1 MEGMVVSYRPLGGE
15 SLGVRSLAALVE
27 TPDLRILL
35 DAGASLAMRS
45 RTLPHPEEYKEL
57 ERTRNR
63 IREAAQ
69 VADYV
74 SISHY
79 HFDHY
84 TATWKDIDA
93 VWTWSSY
100 DAAREIYGGKI
111 VFAKEYRSSINPSQ
125 RERGYIFGKMAK
137 DFVKEI
143 VYVDGKKIQ
152 VDDTT
157 ISFSGPMPHGEEG
170 TPLGYVLM
178 TSISHGDESILH
190 CSDIQGPISSVT
202 RDFILASKP
211 TTLIL
216 SGPPLYLSGFKVDP
230 TSVRRGIRN
239 LEKLARAVPVT
250 IVDHHLLRSIEGLA
264 TVSKLRGI
272 AERSGNSIKTT
283 AEYLTRENTLLEAER
298 MRIYEEKPPSK
309 DFLKWSRMRESKRAK
324 TIPPY

>member
-1 MEGMVVSYRPLGGE
+1 MISYLPLGGE

-63 IREAAQ
+63 IRDAAKN
-69 VADYV
+69 ADYV

-79 HFDHY
+79 HLDHY
-84 TATWKDIDA
+84 TATWRDIEA

-100 DAAREIYGGKI
+100 DAAQEIYGDKI
-111 VFAKEYRSSINPSQ
+111 LLAKEYRSAINPSQ

-137 DFVKEI
+137 DFAKEI
-143 VYVDGKKIQ
+143 LYVDGKKIQ
-152 VDDTT
+152 VNNTT
-157 ISFSGPMPHGEEG
+157 ISFSQPMPHGEEG
-170 TPLGYVLM
+170 TQLGYVLM
-178 TSISHGDESILH
+178 VSINHGGESILH
-190 CSDIQGPISSVT
+190 CSDIQGPISTNT

-211 TTLIL
+211 TTLTM

-230 TSVRRGIRN
+230 PSVRRGVRN
-239 LEKLARAVPVT
+239 LESLVSVVPVT
-250 IVDHHLLRSIEGLA
+250 IVDHHLLRSLEGLE
-264 TVSKLRGI
+264 TLDMLRKI
-272 AERSGNSIKTT
+272 AEKNGNSLKTN
-283 AEYLTRENTLLEAER
+283 AEYLNRENTLLEAER
-298 MRIYEEKPPSK
+298 IKIYEENPPSK
-309 DFLKWSRMRESKRAK
+309 DFLKWTRMKESKRAK

>member
-1 MEGMVVSYRPLGGE
+1 MVISYRPLGGE

-45 RTLPHPEEYKEL
+45 RTLPHPQEYKEL

-63 IREAAQ
+63 IREAAR

-84 TATWKDIDA
+84 TATWKDVDA

-100 DAAREIYGGKI
+100 DVAQEIYGGKI
-111 VFAKEYRSSINPSQ
+111 VLAKEYRSGINPSQ

-143 VYVDGKKIQ
+143 VYVDGKRIQ
-152 VDDTT
+152 VGDTT
-157 ISFSGPMPHGEEG
+157 LSFSGPMPHGEEG
-170 TPLGYVLM
+170 TQLGYVLI
-178 TSISHGDESILH
+178 TSINQGSESILH
-190 CSDIQGPISSVT
+190 CSDVQGPISTET

-230 TSVRRGIRN
+230 PSVRRGIRN
-239 LEKLARAVPVT
+239 LEKLARVVPVT

-264 TVSKLRGI
+264 TLGKLKGI
-272 AERSGNSIKTT
+272 AEKSGNSLKTN
-283 AEYLTRENTLLEAER
+283 AEYLNRENTLLEAER
-298 MRIYEEKPPSK
+298 MRIYEENPPDK
-309 DFLKWSRMRESKRAK
+309 DFLKWTRMRESKRAK